1 MYSNKPIRNRD
12 GSVKIGAEFTSETLP
27 VARIMPDRRWFGNT
41 RVIEQK
47 ALETFRTEI
56 DKARSDPYTVLLH
69 ASKLPY
75 GLLSDPK
82 RAAAVN
88 LTDAEP
94 FATTFGPQKQRKRVK
109 LTAHDMASL
118 ASEVEAREA
127 TYDPLA
133 DKIAV
138 GPAEFRDLRRED
150 VFEKGT
156 SKRIWGE
163 LYKVLDS
170 SDVIVQVLDARDPI
184 GTRSKQ
190 VEEHLRANARH
201 KHLIF
206 VLNKCDLVP
215 TWATARWV
223 KLLSQEY
230 PTLAFHASL
239 GKPFGKG
246 SLINLLR
253 QFAHLHAD
261 RPQITVGFIGYPNV
275 GKSSIINTLRK
286 KIVCKAGPVPGE
298 TKIWQYITLMKR
310 IFLIDCPGIVVP
322 TGATE
327 TDLLLRGVVRVERV
341 EDVVEHVDELL
352 KRVRRD
358 HLVRTYG
365 ISEWDS
371 AEDFLEKI
379 ARRTGRLL
387 KGGEPDLNSVA
398 KAVVRDWQRG
408 KLPHFVMPP
417 FEDDVERHETE
428 ARLKAAAD
436 EAERRAKIAAQLP
449 GVPVQFGEDPLGD
462 ALEKR
467 SRRDTQKHAT
477 TKRKR
482 ADSDVDGDANND
494 DNDGDAAAADG
505 EVDNDVAA
513 AAADGEP
520 ADDGAAAGA
529 AADSDESEV
538 DSDEIDM
545 RVQTGQL
552 DVPKQNFRNIPV
564 AEIFRDEHFGGGP
577 LLAPTQLPVLQFG
590 DDGDDAVDWDLVYR
604 DEAERDVD
612 GEVERAPRP
621 TANWGPE
628 GPPVEL
634 LHRDNAVRKSLTRKQ
649 RRNARV
655 RAAREQTAGYG
666 DVVIGNDDDD
676 EVDTNTHTTTTNNNN
691 KSDDNGDDDASGT
704 VSAEPAGKQTP
715 GQVARADRAAAK
727 ARREA
732 RRKERLE
739 SLAASKA
746 AAPETGDGGDDAAG
760 TKVTA
765 KTKTVEQLKAL
776 LESASVQQAEEAER
790 KKLSMRKKR
799 AAGEIEEPTD
809 KANTLLTR
817 TNQEQPAKA
826 PRLTT
831 NKGKIGVHYYDVV
844 NTKQKKKWA
853 KAKTLVK
860 ETR

>member
-1 MYSNKPIRNRD
+1 MYSNKPIRNAD
-12 GSVKIGAEFTSETLP
+12 GTVKIGAEFTSGDLP

-56 DKARSDPYTVLLH
+56 DKARSDPYTVVLH
-69 ASKLPY
+69 ESKLPY

-82 RAAAVN
+82 RAASVN

-94 FATTFGPQKQRKRVK
+94 FDATFGPNKQRKRVK
-109 LTAHDMASL
+109 LTAHDVSSL
-118 ASEVEAREA
+118 VSEVEARES

-133 DKIAV
+133 DRIATPV
-138 GPAEFRDLRRED
+138 AFRSLRRED

-170 SDVIVQVLDARDPI
+170 SDVIVQVLDARDPM

-190 VEEHLRANARH
+190 VEDHLRNNARH

-253 QFAHLHAD
+253 QFSHLHAE

-327 TDLLLRGVVRVERV
+327 TDLLLRGVVRVEKV
-341 EDVVEHVDELL
+341 EDLVQHIDELL
-352 KRVRRD
+352 ARVRRD
-358 HLVRTYG
+358 HLVRTYS
-365 ISEWDS
+365 ISEWDD

-379 ARRTGRLL
+379 ARRSGRLL

-398 KAVVRDWQRG
+398 KAVIRDWQRG
-408 KLPHFVMPP
+408 KLPHFIVPP
-417 FEDDVERHETE
+417 FEDDVEKQEAE
-428 ARLKAAAD
+428 ARMKAAAD

-462 ALEKR
+462 AMEKR
-467 SRRDTQKHAT
+467 QRRDTQAHAT

-482 ADSDVDGDANND
+482 DALETDDVGDTGAAHDGEHDDAAADAGDDDDAGDA
-494 DNDGDAAAADG
+494 GDAAAAS
-505 EVDNDVAA
+505 
-513 AAADGEP
+513 
-520 ADDGAAAGA
+520 ADD
-529 AADSDESEV
+529 SEL
-538 DSDEIDM
+538 DSDEINM

-552 DVPKQNFRNIPV
+552 DVPKQNLRKIPV
-564 AEIFRDEHFGGGP
+564 AEIFRDEDFGSGMAPPQQAP
-577 LLAPTQLPVLQFG
+577 LALQFDDD
-590 DDGDDAVDWDLVYR
+590 DDGAVDWDLVYR
-604 DEAERDVD
+604 ERDVD
-612 GEVERAPRP
+612 GDVELGPRP
-621 TANWGPE
+621 TADWGAE
-628 GPPVEL
+628 GPPADLV
-634 LHRDNAVRKSLTRKQ
+634 HRDQTSRKSLTRKQ

-655 RAAREQTAGYG
+655 KKERAKAGAG
-666 DVVIGNDDDD
+666 DSAG
-676 EVDTNTHTTTTNNNN
+676 
-691 KSDDNGDDDASGT
+691 SDDNDNDKNNSAAAAANDDASVSVSIDMT
-704 VSAEPAGKQTP
+704 EATPEQIARRQRIEARARRDARRQERLAELAARKSAPVQQQQQSAESSSVK
-715 GQVARADRAAAK
+715 V
-727 ARREA
+727 
-732 RRKERLE
+732 
-739 SLAASKA
+739 SSSSK
-746 AAPETGDGGDDAAG
+746 
-760 TKVTA
+760 
-765 KTKTVEQLKAL
+765 KTVEQLKAIL
-776 LESASVQQAEEAER
+776 AATEERQVEEAER

-799 AAGEIEEPTD
+799 SAGEIEEPTD
-809 KANTLLTR
+809 KGNSLLLR
-817 TNQEQPAKA
+817 SNQEQPAKL

-831 NKGKIGVHYYDVV
+831 NKGKIGVHYYEEV
-844 NTKQKKKWA
+844 N
-853 KAKTLVK
+853 VK
-860 ETR
+860 NRKRSAAHPNRKRT